1 MSKPLALIVEDDVDA
16 TVIFDE
22 ALQAAGFETETIN
35 NGTAAAKRLTEIV
48 PELVVLD
55 LHLPGVGGTTILD
68 QIRSDP
74 RLAPTQVIVITGDS
88 TLADDPKLQTAAVQI
103 LVKPVTYSRL
113 RDLARLLM
121 LSIKRAKSE

>member
-1 MSKPLALIVEDDVDA
+1 MTKPLALIIEDDFDA

-22 ALQAAGFETETIN
+22 ALQAAGFDTETIKT
-35 NGTAAAKRLTEIV
+35 GDAAAKRLTEIV
-48 PELVVLD
+48 PAVVILD

-74 RLAPTQVIVITGDS
+74 RLAETQVIIITGDS
-88 TLADDPKLQTAAVQI
+88 SLADDPKLQRAAVQI
-103 LVKPVTYSRL
+103 LVKPITYSRL

-121 LSIKRAKSE
+121 LSIKRSQGE

>member
-1 MSKPLALIVEDDVDA
+1 VTEPLALIIEDDFDA

-22 ALQAAGFETETIN
+22 ALQAAGFDTETIKT
-35 NGTAAAKRLTEIV
+35 GDAAAKRLTEIV
-48 PELVVLD
+48 PAVVILD

-74 RLAPTQVIVITGDS
+74 RLAATQVIVITGDS
-88 TLADDPKLQTAAVQI
+88 SLADDPKLQRAAVQI
-103 LVKPVTYSRL
+103 LVKPITYTRL

-121 LSIKRAKSE
+121 LSIKRSQGE